1 MHIFPFPVLF
11 DFVKKNRQNDAIVFV
26 QITMD
31 GDTKKPLKIVIS
43 DFYKLHMNKG
53 KEYFKKFG
61 IHKATIYR
69 WMKKIEENGLKGRVH
84 MANQNQLQSLVK
96 F

>member
-1 MHIFPFPVLF
+1 MRSFFF
-11 DFVKKNRQNDAIVFV
+11 

-53 KEYFKKFG
+53 KEYTFKKFKKFG
-61 IHKATIYR
+61 IHKATICLIRSYS
-69 WMKKIEENGLKGRVH
+69 
-84 MANQNQLQSLVK
+84 SLLLMCRGNIR
-96 F
+96 